1 MPVRVALLDLPRML
15 NEIVKEILDQAEDVI
30 VVEAGSEPETDV
42 FIVGTQQDELPPVG
56 LAQLERQPRAK
67 VLTIDRNGQDAHLY
81 ELRPHRTALGELSAD
96 TLLSAVGAA
105 RGRAALGAARRKR
118 R

>member
-1 MPVRVALLDLPRML
+1 ML
-15 NEIVKEILDQAEDVI
+15 NEIVKEILDQAQDVT
-30 VVEAGSEPETDV
+30 VVAAGNEPATDV
-42 FIVGTQQDELPPVG
+42 FVVGAQRDELPPVG
-56 LAQLERQPRAK
+56 LARLERQPKAK
-67 VLTIDRNGQDAHLY
+67 VLTIDRNGREAHLY

-105 RGRAALGAARRKR
+105 HRKR